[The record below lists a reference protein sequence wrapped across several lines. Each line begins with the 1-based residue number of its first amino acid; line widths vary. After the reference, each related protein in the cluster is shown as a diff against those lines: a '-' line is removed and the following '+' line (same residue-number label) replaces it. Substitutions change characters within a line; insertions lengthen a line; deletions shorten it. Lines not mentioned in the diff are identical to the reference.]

1 MKILVVGPGA
11 VGCLFAAR
19 FRKAGYEATLLDY
32 RPERADRIS
41 REGIRIEGVLGEYRV
56 EVPVVTPGTPSRP
69 DLALI
74 CVKSN
79 QTRQAAEEI
88 ADWLP
93 DDGRVL
99 TLQNGLGNFEV
110 LQEVFG
116 AERVLGGI
124 TAEGATVL
132 GPGRIRH
139 AGRGDTVIGPD
150 PGGDETIER
159 IVEAFRQAGFAVRT
173 AERVDQLIW
182 GKLIVNVGIN
192 ALTALL
198 RVKNGR
204 LPELPTVARLM
215 DDLVREAVAVASARG
230 IDLPYPDPLGR
241 VMEVCRATADNVA
254 SMLQDV
260 LRQRPTE
267 VAHINGAIVRE
278 GERCGVPTP
287 VNRAL
292 TWLVQGL
299 ENSYAERVPDP
310 PASTGE

>member
-19 FRKAGYEATLLDY
+19 FRKAGYDATLLDY
-32 RPERADRIS
+32 RPERADRIN
-41 REGIRIEGVLGEYRV
+41 REGIFIEGILGDYRV
-56 EVPVVTPGTPSRP
+56 EVPVTTPKTPSRP

-74 CVKSN
+74 CVKAN

-93 DDGRVL
+93 AEGRVL

-110 LQEVFG
+110 LQDVFG

-150 PGGDETIER
+150 PGRDETIEQ
-159 IVEAFRQAGFAVRT
+159 IAEAFRQAGFAIRT

-204 LPELPTVARLM
+204 LPELPTVSRLM
-215 DDLVREAVAVASARG
+215 DDLVREAAAVAAARG
-230 IDLPYPDPLGR
+230 ITLPYPDPIGR
-241 VMEVCRATADNVA
+241 VMEVCRATADNIA

-260 LRQRPTE
+260 LKERPTE
-267 VAHINGAIVRE
+267 IAHINGAIVAE
-278 GERCGVPTP
+278 GERCGVSTP
-287 VNRAL
+287 INRAL

-310 PASTGE
+310 KTSSGE